1 MLTAKQ
7 DNLFTAL
14 VALHTTFVLDVKD
27 SDLFTRAQKSE
38 AIKRLDASAS
48 LLWEIFEI
56 LGVSNKEE
64 NDE

>member
-27 SDLFTRAQKSE
+27 SDLFTRAQKIE

-56 LGVSNKEE
+56 LEAINKGAK
-64 NDE
+64 DE